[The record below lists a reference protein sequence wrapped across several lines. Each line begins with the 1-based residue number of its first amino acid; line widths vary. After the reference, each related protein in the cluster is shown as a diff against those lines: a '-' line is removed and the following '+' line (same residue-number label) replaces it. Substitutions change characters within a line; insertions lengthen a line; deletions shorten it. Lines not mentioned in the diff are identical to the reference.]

1 MIPFPFGRLGL
12 GLVAIAL
19 LAMSGL
25 SNSYPLDG
33 YESTGI
39 TRLLHQR
46 WIQEDELQGKKRPAG
61 EL

>member
-1 MIPFPFGRLGL
+1 MIPVPFGRLGL

-39 TRLLHQR
+39 TRLLYQR
-46 WIQEDELQGKKRPAG
+46 WIQEDEL
-61 EL
+61 